1 MNCITLSLSF
11 GAAISCHLFLAQK
24 LGAENRGGSPIE
36 AIEYARKHISK
47 FVDKFEKDF
56 QLLMGTLLYVNV
68 GLENSP
74 YRGFCGPNLM
84 IEVRIESASHLCLC
98 MLYKIHLYILSQAA
112 DTFLKDACS
121 ILGITKDSPL
131 TVVTNTGCAALPALL
146 NLKQVMMSRQ
156 VLGIWNGRDEL
167 PV

>member
-1 MNCITLSLSF
+1 MSLH
-11 GAAISCHLFLAQK
+11 CHLAAPIFMTFVSVSFHAQK

-47 FVDKFEKDF
+47 FVDKFEKEF

-84 IEVRIESASHLCLC
+84 IEVRIESASHLCA
-98 MLYKIHLYILSQAA
+98 Y
-112 DTFLKDACS
+112 
-121 ILGITKDSPL
+121 
-131 TVVTNTGCAALPALL
+131 
-146 NLKQVMMSRQ
+146 VMCLIQLFTSFA
-156 VLGIWNGRDEL
+156 GG
-167 PV
+167 